1 METEDIRRGREIRAV
16 SRVTYGGMAVNAL
29 VALVKGGIGV
39 WGHSQALVADAVHSV
54 SDLATDFAVV
64 FGVRFWTAPADED
77 HPYGHGKMQSLVTL
91 FIGAAL
97 LAVAVGLAMD
107 AVSALRRPSRETP
120 GAAALAA
127 ALVSVVAKELL
138 YRWTR
143 RVADRVGSPA
153 LAANAWHHRS
163 DALSSIPVAV
173 AVAVAWIWPSLWWV
187 DSAGAVVVSVC
198 IVRVAWQIARPA
210 LAELLDAGVHEKAEK
225 VTAIARAVPGVCAV
239 HKVRVRR
246 SGGTFQADL
255 HVEVR
260 PTLTVADGHAL
271 GHDVKRAVLGAGI
284 DVTDALIH
292 LEPSA
297 VQLEDGSAPGCP
309 RGRLAGR
316 CAVGERAK

>member
-1 METEDIRRGREIRAV
+1 METEATRRAREVRDV

-39 WGHSQALVADAVHSV
+39 WSHSQALVADAVHSV

-77 HPYGHGKMQSLVTL
+77 HPYGHGKVQSLVTL

-97 LAVAVGLAMD
+97 LVVAFGLVMD
-107 AVSALRRPSRETP
+107 AAAALRSPLRETP

-127 ALVSVVAKELL
+127 ALVSVVAKEVL

-143 RVADRVGSPA
+143 CVADRVGSPA

-163 DALSSIPVAV
+163 DALSSVPVAV
-173 AVAVAWIWPSLWWV
+173 AVAVAWLWPSLWWV
-187 DSAGAVVVSVC
+187 DSAGAIVVSGC

-210 LAELLDAGVHEKAEK
+210 LSELMDAGVREKAEL
-225 VTAIARAVPGVCAV
+225 VTAIANAVPGVCAV

-255 HVEVR
+255 HVKVR
-260 PTLTVADGHAL
+260 PTLTVAEGHAL
-271 GHDVKRAVLGAGI
+271 GHQVKRAVLEAGI
-284 DVTDALIH
+284 GVTDALIH
-292 LEPSA
+292 LEPSS
-297 VQLEDGSAPGCP
+297 E
-309 RGRLAGR
+309 
-316 CAVGERAK
+316 